1 MDLIGKSGKIDGIL
15 AAQVLLDGGVFFF
28 KPGELYYDG
37 TYHQI
42 KGMQANTSAMK
53 DFPGIFD
60 QMDSLA
66 PELVNLMVYVEKNT
80 KFRVKQ
86 EALGS
91 EIQEFLQNEDMT
103 GMTFLYLFKW
113 HLLALNRNVNGI
125 TASME
130 TRVRAGIPDAEDKVL
145 ELVRMLVAYDGT
157 DPDSVSITVIEVDAS
172 GKEVPKQ
179 EPKPEAAPEPVPTA
193 APVTAA
199 SEPEPAVADATPVSV
214 VETTVSEPTQTATQG
229 PEVSAPMSAA
239 LPAELG
245 QYMNEIKPK
254 LQTIVS
260 NWGKCQ
266 EEYKKEL
273 STVRFTGFSDP
284 KIKEYRDKIADKQE
298 EFGEDLEEILEDL
311 YEHIEKEDAQGL
323 SEEVLKSVLDQ
334 ERECY
339 AMLTGL
345 QVDFEHIGVVD
356 YRISRRC
363 SRNHEKWDEKY
374 RNLPSV
380 LRAQEEERR
389 NQERKKI
396 EDAIN
401 KTKEKIAQYTKEY
414 TDAKSAVENAQKQM
428 ESQKGNLEEDRKK
441 LIVRAEAAVGAVEE
455 RIRENSLRIEELEV
469 ENRKLDD
476 ELKDASGFAI
486 GRKKTIKDTID
497 YNTGFINKYRDVG
510 KNLEA
515 EKQQVTEEW
524 NRKLDELTGDSDR
537 LQATAKENTE
547 KMKTLEQSIA
557 AERQT
562 LQQQE
567 AELAKL

>member
-396 EDAIN
+396 EDAID